1 MTGSVLLVTLPPTR
15 GGVPTKTRI
24 LARFLR
30 RRGYDVGIAHYATMS
45 EFGDLSVPSWNLIH
59 GKRPTVQQGTCFG
72 DFPSSAVGC
81 AFPELEFTYYRSSKH
96 WRRALEGYDRYIAV
110 GGTVLVSNP
119 LVALDIPHMTWC
131 ASTMIDD
138 RIDRRGAMPAPRRIF
153 DAAVIGPVQR
163 SMEKRILSRET
174 RFMTVSDYARRTL
187 IAAGGDADR
196 FMTVPVPVDRTAF
209 SPPLVVSTGKIGF
222 AGRADDPRKNIDL
235 LLQAFR
241 IVADRDPAA
250 ELLLTGNASP
260 DVERWVEKLGIAD
273 RVHWTGWLTPAALSD
288 FYRSLD
294 VFVFPSHKEGLGIAG
309 IEAMSSGVPVV
320 STRCGGPEDFVLDG
334 ETGRLVNEDPA
345 EMADAIASIY
355 TRRQVRDEMSRN
367 AVALITERY
376 SMETFEENI
385 SVNWQLTW
393 GDSP

>member
-1 MTGSVLLVTLPPTR
+1 MTESVVLVTLPPTR
-15 GGVPTKTRI
+15 GGVPTKTGI

-45 EFGDLSVPSWNLIH
+45 EFGELSVPSWRLIR
-59 GKRPTVQQGTCFG
+59 GERPGVQQGTCFG

-81 AFPELEFTYYRSSKH
+81 AFPELEFTYYRSSEN
-96 WRRALEGYDRYIAV
+96 WRRVLEGYDRHIAV

-138 RIDRRGAMPAPRRIF
+138 RIDRRHAMPTPRRIF

-163 SMEKRILSRET
+163 SMETRILSRKT

-187 IAAGGDADR
+187 IAAGGDANR
-196 FMTVPVPVDRTAF
+196 FMTVPVPVDRTVF
-209 SPPLVVSTGKIGF
+209 SPPSAVSAGKIGF

-235 LLQAFR
+235 LLQAFC
-241 IVADRDPAA
+241 IIADRDPAA
-250 ELLLTGNASP
+250 ELLLTGDASP
-260 DVERWVEKLGIAD
+260 GIERRIRMLGIAD
-273 RVHWTGWLTPAALSD
+273 RVHWTGWLAPAALSE

-294 VFVFPSHKEGLGIAG
+294 VFVFPSRKEGLGIAG
-309 IEAMSSGVPVV
+309 IEAMASGVPVV
-320 STRCGGPEDFVLDG
+320 STRCGGTEDFVRDG
-334 ETGRLVNEDPA
+334 ETGWLVNEDPA

-355 TRRQVRDEMSRN
+355 TKRQVRGEMSRK
-367 AVALITERY
+367 AVSLITEQY
-376 SMETFEENI
+376 SVEKFEENI
-385 SVNWQLTW
+385 STNWKLTW
-393 GDSP
+393 GDTP